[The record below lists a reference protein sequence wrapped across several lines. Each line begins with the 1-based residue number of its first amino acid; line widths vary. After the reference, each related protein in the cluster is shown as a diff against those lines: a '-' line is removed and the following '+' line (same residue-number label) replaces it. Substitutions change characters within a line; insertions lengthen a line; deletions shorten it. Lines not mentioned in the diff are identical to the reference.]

1 MPSTLEVIKFGDK
14 DIANVIGK
22 MASGDIDGL
31 AFGAIQLDGT
41 GKILQ
46 YNNAEGEITG
56 RDPKAVIGK
65 NFFTEVA
72 PCTKT
77 PAFYGKFTQGVKAG
91 DLNAQFEYTFNYNMK
106 PTQVKV
112 HMKKAL
118 TDSTFWIFVK
128 RV

>member
-1 MPSTLEVIKFGDK
+1 MPATLEVVKFGDK
-14 DIANVIGK
+14 DAANSLAK
-22 MASGDIDGL
+22 MSPAELDQLS
-31 AFGAIQLDGT
+31 FGAVQLDAT

-46 YNNAEGEITG
+46 YNAGQGEIVG
-56 RDPKAVIGK
+56 RDPKAVLGK

-77 PAFYGKFTQGVKAG
+77 PTFFGKFQEGVKKG

-118 TDSTFWIFVK
+118 TDNTFWVFVK
-128 RV
+128 KA